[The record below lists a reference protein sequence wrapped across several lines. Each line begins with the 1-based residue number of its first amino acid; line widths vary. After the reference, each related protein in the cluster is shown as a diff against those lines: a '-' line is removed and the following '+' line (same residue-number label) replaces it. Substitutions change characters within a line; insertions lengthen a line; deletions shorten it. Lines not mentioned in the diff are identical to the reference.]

1 MGLRAREY
9 GRLQTEQPNPRTR
22 GIDRLSTLAIVRR
35 LNAEDARVAPAV
47 AKESVRIAL
56 AADAIAQ
63 SLASGGRL
71 LFFGAGTSGR
81 LGVLEAAECPPTFST
96 APDLVLGVIAGGRSS
111 MFRAKEGAEDDEAD
125 GRRQAARR
133 ARRGDVLVGIAAS
146 GVTPF
151 VKGALAQGRPLGC
164 RTVLV
169 TSNRRPAMAA
179 AEILISPQVG
189 PEPLSGSTR
198 LKSGTAAKL
207 VLNSLTTAAM
217 IRLGKV
223 YDHWMVDLRPTNHK
237 LRLRAERMTADLAS
251 VPPAR
256 AKAALKKAGGSVKL
270 AILCLKTG
278 LSPAR
283 GAALLRAAEGSLRAA
298 LEAS

>member
-1 MGLRAREY
+1 MGLRAGEY
-9 GRLQTEQPNPRTR
+9 GRLPTEQPNPRTR
-22 GIDRLSTLAIVRR
+22 GIDRLSTIDVVRR

-47 AKESVRIAL
+47 AREAKEIAR

-63 SLASGGRL
+63 SLAAGGRL
-71 LFFGAGTSGR
+71 FFFGAGTSGR

-96 APDLVLGVIAGGRSS
+96 PPSLVVGVIAGGKGS
-111 MFRAKEGAEDDEAD
+111 MFKAREGAEDDERD

-151 VKGALAQGRPLGC
+151 VLGALAEGRRLGC
-164 RTVLV
+164 RTVLIS
-169 TSNRRPAMAA
+169 SNRRPAGSA
-179 AEILISPQVG
+179 AEIVISPQVA
-189 PEPLSGSTR
+189 PEALSGSTR

-207 VLNSLTTAAM
+207 VLNSMTTAAM

-237 LRLRAERMTADLAS
+237 LRLRAERMTADLAGVS
-251 VPPAR
+251 PAK
-256 AKAALKKAGGSVKL
+256 AKAALRRAGGGVKL

-278 LSPAR
+278 LAPAR
-283 GAALLRAAEGSLRAA
+283 GEALLRAAEGSLRAA
-298 LEAS
+298 LEAA